1 MQPVHIFK
9 AAGLSVLNLVIGV
22 LLLAD
27 VAVVVALLV
36 VGVPGWVSLLF
47 FVSFLPAALIWL
59 LLPRRFEIWDDRL
72 VIVFPVLARWSL
84 PFETIEAV
92 ETARWWHAYAF
103 MGVRFASSPGQSVDI
118 IRRRPNLITRP
129 NIVISPHDR
138 AEFIVLVKQALEQ
151 HRAH

>member
-59 LLPRRFEIWDDRL
+59 ILPRRFEIWDDRL

-92 ETARWWHAYAF
+92 EEARWWHAYAF